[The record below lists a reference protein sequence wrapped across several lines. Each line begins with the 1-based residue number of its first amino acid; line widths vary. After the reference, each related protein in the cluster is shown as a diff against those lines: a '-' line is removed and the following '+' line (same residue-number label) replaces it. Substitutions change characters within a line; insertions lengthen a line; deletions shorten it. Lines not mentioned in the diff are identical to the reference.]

1 MYQKSNIF
9 NSIILIATT
18 SLLSVFISCGE
29 IYFPGELA
37 ITKVK
42 IELKDNWEYLDIPH
56 GTVLTLPPNFNINN
70 PATWTG
76 ELEQYVDKT
85 YRYEVSYTVENKG
98 RGIAYDAEIDLT
110 YHYDQGDSETET
122 IFLGEIRGDSKRSST
137 VTLTTVNKKLI
148 ECSGEVFW
156 YE

>member
-1 MYQKSNIF
+1 MKF
-9 NSIILIATT
+9 D
-18 SLLSVFISCGE
+18 
-29 IYFPGELA
+29 
-37 ITKVK
+37 
-42 IELKDNWEYLDIPH
+42 LKDNWEYLDIPH
-56 GTVLTLPPNFNINN
+56 GATLTLPPNFNINN

-85 YRYEVSYTVENKG
+85 YRYEVSYRVENNG
-98 RGIAYDAEIDLT
+98 RGTAYDAELDLT
-110 YHYDQGDSETET
+110 YDYDEGDSETET
-122 IFLGEIRGDSKRSST
+122 IFLGEIRGDSKRSSR